1 MHRSVLLLLALAAC
15 TSAYCGDGVLNDP
28 NREQCDLGLRCVAQ
42 NASALEVRFAYAILE
57 FVAAGTPQQVYGL
70 HLTYNNTEAVPP
82 GEHSLACTD
91 AGALVLELRRAADG
105 AAVMRWT
112 HATAMTCAQFF
123 SGNMSVPAPSAFEAH
138 WGGWSMSGSG
148 AAYAL
153 SPEVPCGSVCCT
165 AQCMHAHW
173 ATEGGACTGSAE
185 PSNATV
191 EYYCTA
197 DGACVDTQPVAAAFT
212 IALCGNGNLDAGEPC
227 DEGYRKVGGGNRL
240 ATGWS
245 NTAVC
250 DQLLPFGL
258 ALTNFM
264 GFFLSTYNPN
274 AVSQIPTWAPY
285 YSDTSTSGF
294 VPFPYSVNHV
304 ISCTATFAGASNN
317 IDLQVRPFSISAG
330 DYYLVLTFRY
340 LVSNI
345 YGCNQGSLFWLRAPA
360 ITFVHAIWEVHTPA
374 GVSTSTTVSSLY
386 DMILPSTAETSGC
399 CNNLCQIVGV
409 YGGPCPRTT
418 PTNDAFLPG
427 YTCNAVGQCLVN
439 PTQTRTS
446 SPSNTGTPTQTPSG
460 TGTRTPTPSP
470 TETGTPSLTTGL
482 SPSGSAT
489 ASQTPSSPPTT
500 SQTPT
505 SLPTTSQTRTPTR
518 TPASASVT
526 RSVPASHSS
535 TQTPSGTH
543 TPQATQTASATRV
556 PVPFTPPQMHT
567 TETLG
572 VLFGSVGACALWLCG
587 TAVALMAL
595 RWVAEH
601 TPERVIVDTLLAD
614 APQY

>member
-1 MHRSVLLLLALAAC
+1 MHRSALLLLALAAC
-15 TSAYCGDGVLNDP
+15 ASAYCGDGVLDDP
-28 NREQCDLGLRCVAQ
+28 DREQCDLGLRCVAQ

-70 HLTYNNTEAVPP
+70 HLTYNDTEVVPP
-82 GEHSLACTD
+82 GEHSLVCTD
-91 AGALVLELRRAADG
+91 GLMLELRRAADG

-112 HATAMTCAQFF
+112 HATATTCAQFF
-123 SGNMSVPAPSAFEAH
+123 SGNMSVPAPSMFEAS
-138 WGGWSMSGSG
+138 WSNGWTTSASG

-153 SPEVPCGSVCCT
+153 SPEVPRGSVCCT

-173 ATEGGACTGSAE
+173 ATEGGVCTGSAE
-185 PSNATV
+185 PSNATT

-197 DGACVDTQPVAAAFT
+197 DGACVDTQPVVAAFT
-212 IALCGNGNLDAGEPC
+212 IAFCGNGNLDSGEQC

-250 DQLLPFGL
+250 DQLLPFGQG
-258 ALTNFM
+258 LTDFM

-285 YSDTSTSGF
+285 YSDSSTSGF

-304 ISCTATFAGASNN
+304 ITCTSTPAGPVNN

-340 LVSNI
+340 QVSNI
-345 YGCNQGSLFWLRAPA
+345 YGCGPGSLYWLRAPA
-360 ITFVHAIWEVHTPA
+360 ITYVQAVWSVNTPA

-399 CNNLCQIVGV
+399 CDNTCVIVGV

-427 YTCNAVGQCLVN
+427 YTCNAAGQCLVN

-446 SPSNTGTPTQTPSG
+446 SPSNTGTRTQTPSG
-460 TGTRTPTPSP
+460 TGTGTPTPTP

-482 SPSGSAT
+482 SPSGSI
-489 ASQTPSSPPTT
+489 TPSG
-500 SQTPT
+500 TPT

-518 TPASASVT
+518 TPVSASVT
-526 RSVPASHSS
+526 RSVLASPSS
-535 TQTPSGTH
+535 TRTPTQTG
-543 TPQATQTASATRV
+543 TPQATRTSSATRV
-556 PVPFTPPQMHT
+556 PQPFTPPQMHT
-567 TETLG
+567 AETLG

-587 TAVALMAL
+587 TATALMAL
-595 RWVAEH
+595 RWVAER